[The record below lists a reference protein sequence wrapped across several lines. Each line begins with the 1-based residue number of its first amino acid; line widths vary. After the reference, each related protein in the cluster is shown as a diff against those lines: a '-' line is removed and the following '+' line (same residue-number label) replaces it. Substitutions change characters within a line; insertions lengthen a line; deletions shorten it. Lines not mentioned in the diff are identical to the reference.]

1 MAIEAAN
8 LDKNLGERQHLR
20 EILQH
25 GMRKITKMGYCGA
38 QRKKAFQGRSGSLHQ
53 ILPDFQNRRKKKN
66 ASLIWWRKD
75 NQWPLQKLFLWNS
88 EGRSQTGYSSS
99 ASNPP
104 YIKWFCPSK
113 TKWLYILGLILCVW
127 CGVLVITFLWPI
139 FQWRLP
145 TGNSFV

>member
-1 MAIEAAN
+1 
-8 LDKNLGERQHLR
+8 
-20 EILQH
+20 
-25 GMRKITKMGYCGA
+25 MRKITKMGYCGA
-38 QRKKAFQGRSGSLHQ
+38 QKKKAFQEEVVHCNKSCQTFKTGER
-53 ILPDFQNRRKKKN
+53 KN

-99 ASNPP
+99 ASNPSI
-104 YIKWFCPSK
+104 YQVILSFK

-127 CGVLVITFLWPI
+127 CGFLVITFLWPI

-145 TGNSFV
+145 HWQFLCLVWSNKDLARASPTYLWGLF